1 MSFTFKR
8 FHIDDTHCAMKVGT
22 DGVLL
27 GAWADVAGAKRIL
40 DIGCGSGLVALML
53 AQRCEAAQVVGIEID
68 DAAAQDAIDNAA
80 RSPFASRI
88 DVVQADVLKFA
99 QDNSQKFAQDNS
111 QKIAQDNSQKFD
123 CIVCNPPYYEEDVL
137 PPAAQRAQA
146 RHTAGGG
153 LTFAALLQAVSL
165 LLDAEATTA
174 RFSVVLPTVAAPNFI
189 ALAAVHGLDLIRRTD
204 VVTRRSKPCKRVLLE
219 FSPHSVS
226 LQRSTLELLGV
237 GNERSEEYDELCKDF
252 YL

>member
-27 GAWADVAGAKRIL
+27 GAWADVADAKRIL

-53 AQRCEAAQVVGIEID
+53 AQRCEAAQVVGVEID
-68 DAAAQDAIDNAA
+68 EAAAQDAIDNAA
-80 RSPFASRI
+80 RSPFAERI
-88 DVVQADVLKFA
+88 DVVQTDVLKF
-99 QDNSQKFAQDNS
+99 
-111 QKIAQDNSQKFD
+111 AQDNSQKFD

-137 PPAAQRAQA
+137 PPTAQRAQA

-165 LLDAEATTA
+165 LLDADEATTA

-219 FSPHSVS
+219 FSPHTRP

>member
-53 AQRCEAAQVVGIEID
+53 AQRCEAAQVVGVEID

-80 RSPFASRI
+80 RSPFAARI
-88 DVVQADVLKFA
+88 DVVQTDVLKFA
-99 QDNSQKFAQDNS
+99 QE
-111 QKIAQDNSQKFD
+111 ISQKFD
-123 CIVCNPPYYEEDVL
+123 SIVCNPPYYEEDVL
-137 PPAAQRAQA
+137 PPTTQRAQA

-165 LLDAEATTA
+165 LLDIEAPTA
-174 RFSVVLPTVAAPNFI
+174 RFSVVLPTIAAPNFI

-204 VVTRRSKPCKRVLLE
+204 VVTRRGKPCKRVLLE
-219 FSPHSVS
+219 FSPHSS
-226 LQRSTLELLGV
+226 PLQRSTLELLGV
-237 GNERSEEYDELCKDF
+237 GNERSEAYIELCKEF

>member
-27 GAWADVAGAKRIL
+27 GAWTDVEGAKRIL
-40 DIGCGSGLVALML
+40 DIGCGSGLVTLMV
-53 AQRCEAAQVVGIEID
+53 AQRCDTAQVVGVEID
-68 DAAAQDAIDNAA
+68 EAAANDATDNVA

-88 DVVQADVLKFA
+88 NVVQADIWEF
-99 QDNSQKFAQDNS
+99 SQSYS
-111 QKIAQDNSQKFD
+111 QLFD

-137 PPAAQRAQA
+137 PPTAQRAQA

-165 LLDAEATTA
+165 LLDRESEKARFTVILPTTTA
-174 RFSVVLPTVAAPNFI
+174 ANFI
-189 ALAAVHGLDLIRRTD
+189 SLAAVHGLDLIRRTD
-204 VVTRRSKPCKRVLLE
+204 VVTRRGKTCKRVLLE
-219 FSPHSVS
+219 FSPHSHP
-226 LQRSTLELLGV
+226 LQHSTLELLGV
-237 GNERSEEYDELCKDF
+237 GNERSEEYDKLCEDF

>member
-27 GAWADVAGAKRIL
+27 GAWADVKGAKRIL
-40 DIGCGSGLVALML
+40 DIGCGSGLVTLMV
-53 AQRCEAAQVVGIEID
+53 AQRCDTAQVVGVEID
-68 DAAAQDAIDNAA
+68 EAAVNDAKDNVT

-88 DVVQADVLKFA
+88 DVVQADIWEFS
-99 QDNSQKFAQDNS
+99 QSNSQL
-111 QKIAQDNSQKFD
+111 FD

-137 PPAAQRAQA
+137 PPTAQRAQA

-153 LTFAALLQAVSL
+153 LTFAALLQAVCL
-165 LLDAEATTA
+165 LLDRESEKARFTVILPTTTA
-174 RFSVVLPTVAAPNFI
+174 ANLI

-204 VVTRRSKPCKRVLLE
+204 VVTRKGKPCKRVLLE
-219 FSPHSVS
+219 FSPHSHP

-237 GNERSEEYDELCKDF
+237 GNERSEEYDKLCEDF

>member
-1 MSFTFKR
+1 
-8 FHIDDTHCAMKVGT
+8 MKVGT

-53 AQRCEAAQVVGIEID
+53 AQRCEAAQVVGVEID

-88 DVVQADVLKFA
+88 DVVQADILKFA
-99 QDNSQKFAQDNS
+99 QDNSQKF
-111 QKIAQDNSQKFD
+111 AQDNSQKFD
-123 CIVCNPPYYEEDVL
+123 CIVCNPPYYEENVL
-137 PPAAQRAQA
+137 PPTAQRAQA

-165 LLDAEATTA
+165 LLDADETTTA
-174 RFSVVLPTVAAPNFI
+174 RFSVVLPTVTAPNFI
-189 ALAAVHGLDLIRRTD
+189 ALAAVHGLDLVRRTD
-204 VVTRRSKPCKRVLLE
+204 VVTRRGKPCKRVLLE